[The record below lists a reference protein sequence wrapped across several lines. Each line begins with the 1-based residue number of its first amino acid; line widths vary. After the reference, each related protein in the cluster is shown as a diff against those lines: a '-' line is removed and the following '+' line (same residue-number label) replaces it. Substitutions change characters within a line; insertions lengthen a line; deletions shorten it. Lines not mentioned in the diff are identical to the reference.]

1 VWRPHTRGAA
11 QSEFHQRCRF
21 DHRAAEISTHCATAN
36 LHFISTRAVIRGGGG
51 GDWIQQQANHEPIRS
66 IDARDLHYQFKS
78 AISAPPPT
86 IKAPLLISLP
96 FPRHTRD
103 WH

>member
-1 VWRPHTRGAA
+1 VAPTHSRRTRSSTNAA
-11 QSEFHQRCRF
+11 GSTT
-21 DHRAAEISTHCATAN
+21 APPAEISTHCATAN

-51 GDWIQQQANHEPIRS
+51 GECIQQQANHEPIRS
-66 IDARDLHYQFKS
+66 IAARDLHYQFKS